1 MPRPSKPIIVALTRF
16 EPAQVPAALTPENV
30 GERLQEALL
39 ALWNRLESPHSRA
52 AYRADWR
59 RFCEWAALRGLHPL
73 AATALH
79 VQQYIAWMRDRGN
92 AKATR
97 ARALASLRA
106 TYGALVIGFSDMP
119 GLLPANP
126 AREVANLRV
135 GSEPKTPWLSEP
147 ELGLLLTEPV
157 ANATWHARRDWLIV
171 ASLAGL
177 GWRRAE
183 VASLRRD
190 QLIAAPGGFTA
201 RVRAKGGKIGFVPVP
216 GWLGAEIETWCRS
229 QEIVDGPVF
238 PRAPGV
244 PLPVSTTLVWKAVK
258 RAAAAAGIDAAR
270 ATPHAIRRSFAT
282 ITGQHGVSLEDRQA
296 AMLHSSKTTTER
308 YDKAAKLPSQAPGE
322 ALRDLIT
329 KNRTPPT

>member
-16 EPAQVPAALTPENV
+16 EPARAPAALTPENV

-59 RFCEWAALRGLHPL
+59 RFCDWAALHNVHPL

-92 AKATR
+92 SKATR

-119 GLLPANP
+119 GVMPSNP

-157 ANATWHARRDWLIV
+157 ANATWQARRDWLIV
-171 ASLAGL
+171 ACLAGL

-183 VASLRRD
+183 VASLQRD

-201 RVRAKGGKIGFVPVP
+201 RVRAKGGKIGYVPVP
-216 GWLGAEIETWCRS
+216 IWLGEEIDAWCKS
-229 QEIVDGPVF
+229 QEITAGPVF

-244 PLPVSTTLVWKAVK
+244 AVSISTTLVWKAVK
-258 RAAAAAGIDAAR
+258 RAAAVAGIDETR
-270 ATPHAIRRSFAT
+270 ATPHALRRSFAT
-282 ITGQHGVSLEDRQA
+282 ITGQHGVSIEDRQA
-296 AMLHSSKTTTER
+296 AMLHASKTTTER
-308 YDKAAKLPSQAPGE
+308 YDKASKLPSQAPGE
-322 ALRDLIT
+322 ALRSLIT
-329 KNRTPPT
+329 RNQKPLP